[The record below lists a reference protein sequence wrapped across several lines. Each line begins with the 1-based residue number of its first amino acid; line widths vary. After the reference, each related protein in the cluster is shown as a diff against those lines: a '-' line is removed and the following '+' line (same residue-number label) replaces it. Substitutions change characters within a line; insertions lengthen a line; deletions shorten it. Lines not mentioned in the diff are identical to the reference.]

1 MPVIPCQNHNVWG
14 WAWTGVPQSSG
25 GEKLGLGWLSL
36 SCRNQ
41 GAGTDYG
48 VNIENDGNLT
58 GYAYYDMNDPNTA
71 EDEVGW
77 IDFDPAVGDMPGSS
91 DYSARVNTDTGD
103 LSGWARAV
111 EYGGGWDGWI
121 KFRKDPADSGADY
134 GVYVDTNTGEFHGW
148 AWGGDVMGWISF
160 NHENLDQVPF
170 DYHVETSYS
179 FVIPPVASDLQKDS
193 ETYCSVAETC
203 VGQKERGNI
212 SLSWLYEN
220 DGGYNQEQY
229 ALGIST
235 DPGTIEAVATRTQ
248 TVIPGDRGSTKLDV
262 VPSPILS
269 NLEIGYNDTYYFQV
283 KTKDT
288 EGNWSDWS
296 NQISTST
303 PLHAYPW
310 VCFDYEPADPSAGEL
325 VTFTDQSEVYGGASK
340 ILISWDFENGTP
352 ATAIGAV
359 ATTTFSTGEDQL
371 VELTI
376 RDSSGY
382 QCTGKGTLDI
392 SLPMPDWIEE

>member
-1 MPVIPCQNHNVWG
+1 MGYIDFN
-14 WAWTGVPQSSG
+14 SSG
-25 GEKLGLGWLSL
+25 PYPGQPNYSVQINDQGE
-36 SCRNQ
+36 
-41 GAGTDYG
+41 
-48 VNIENDGNLT
+48 
-58 GYAYYDMNDPNTA
+58 M
-71 EDEVGW
+71 
-77 IDFDPAVGDMPGSS
+77 
-91 DYSARVNTDTGD
+91 
-103 LSGWARAV
+103 SGWARACNV
-111 EYGGGWDGWI
+111 FQSGCSGTLKPNGERGGWDGWI

-134 GVYVDTNTGEFHGW
+134 GVYVDANTGEFHGW
-148 AWGGDVMGWISF
+148 AWGGDVVGWISF

-235 DPGTIEAVATRTQ
+235 NPGTIEAVATRTQ